1 MITGLVEAGLKIL
14 DKVLPDPA
22 AKAEAQLRLVE
33 LHQAGELAALEAETR
48 LALGQVDV
56 NKAEA
61 GSGDPFVRRWRPA
74 VSAISAR

>member
-33 LHQAGELAALEAETR
+33 LLRGQMVAESEQ
-48 LALGQVDV
+48 G
-56 NKAEA
+56 N
-61 GSGDPFVRRWRPA
+61 G
-74 VSAISAR
+74 